1 MQSRFISRPS
11 CRRVPF
17 LLCSAALLA
26 LPFAGHAAVPARGQ
40 PVQMSGTVAEV
51 VLDDLANHASRVEY
65 HLEDEQSHRHATL
78 RFDGAPPE
86 GLRTGTR
93 LSVSGV
99 ADGGG
104 SILLSAG
111 SASVQTTQSTP
122 LTMQTATTQSTASA
136 TVVSG
141 VQNTIVIIANFT
153 NAAVTS
159 TPSQIQ
165 NIMFSDPAG
174 HSIDALFRETSFGN
188 VGFSGQVAGP
198 FVINVSTA
206 AACDLAGWADAA
218 DSAATASG
226 VNVSSYPRRL
236 YIMPTTE
243 MSVCGMQGAGQVGGS
258 PSRAWV
264 FDYTVNDLYAHELG
278 HNLNMAHASTL
289 ANVYG
294 DASDDMAGSGYPLR
308 HFNAPHMEQMGW
320 MPAGNIRTITAS
332 GTYTVAALELSP
344 TQTPAPQI
352 LKVLKPDTGDY
363 YYFSYREP
371 LGLDSGLRTAYWNRV
386 NVHKYTGNYIAYDTY
401 LLALLDDASVFS
413 DATNGITVTQVS
425 HASDRATVQVQ
436 ISGGGTPTCQ
446 RATPVLALS
455 PSSQSGTAGSTRSY
469 TVSLTNN
476 DNTYCSA
483 SSFSLANVI
492 PSGWTGTLSPSA
504 LSLAPG
510 VAGSATLALT
520 SSATATAA
528 SFPATINV
536 SDAASSAHTVSGS
549 VAYVV
554 QTATCTRSAP
564 AIAFSPASQSGPAG
578 TSLSYTVSV
587 TNKDSS
593 SCAASTLSLGKLVPS
608 GWAATISPTTMSLS
622 PGATSGATFVV
633 TSAATAAASTYSIQM
648 STTDAAT
655 TTHSASGSGSDVVVV
670 QADTQAPSAPTG
682 LAASVSKRTNLSLT
696 WQAATDNVGVAGY
709 EVWRNGARVATTA
722 ARSYAEV
729 LAGGTYSYY
738 VVAYDAAGNRSGPSN
753 SVSVTIKSR

>member
-1 MQSRFISRPS
+1 
-11 CRRVPF
+11 
-17 LLCSAALLA
+17 LCSAALLA
-26 LPFAGHAAVPARGQ
+26 LPIAGHAAVPARGQ
-40 PVQMSGTVAEV
+40 PVQMTGTVTEV
-51 VLDDLANHASRVEY
+51 VLDDFANHTSRVEY
-65 HLEDEQSHRHATL
+65 QFEDAQSHRNATL

-99 ADGGG
+99 ADGAG
-104 SILLSAG
+104 SILLSAD

-122 LTMQTATTQSTASA
+122 LSMQTATPQSTAAA

-153 NAAVTS
+153 NATVTS

-165 NIMFSDPAG
+165 NIMFSDPTG

-188 VGFSGQVAGP
+188 VGFSGQVVGP
-198 FVINVSTA
+198 FVINYSTA
-206 AACDLAGWADAA
+206 SACDTASWANAADA
-218 DSAATASG
+218 AATASG
-226 VNVSSYPRRL
+226 VNISSYPRRL
-236 YIMPTTE
+236 YVMPTTE

-264 FDYTVNDLYAHELG
+264 FDYTVNDVYAHELG
-278 HNLNMAHASTL
+278 HNLNMAHASTPTS
-289 ANVYG
+289 VYG
-294 DASDDMAGSGYPLR
+294 DVSDDMAASGYPLR

-320 MPAGNIRTITAS
+320 MPAGNIRTITSS

-344 TQTPAPQI
+344 TQAPAPQI

-363 YYFSYREP
+363 YYLSYRAP
-371 LGLDSGLRTAYWNRV
+371 QGFDSGLLTGYFNRV
-386 NVHKYTGNYIAYDTY
+386 HVHKYAGNYAAYDTY
-401 LLALLDDASVFS
+401 RLALLDDANVFS
-413 DATNGITVTQVS
+413 DTTNGITITQVS

-436 ISGGGTPTCQ
+436 ISAGGTPTCQ
-446 RATPVLALS
+446 RATPVLAPS
-455 PSSQSGTAGSTRSY
+455 PSSQSGAAGSKLSY
-469 TVSLTNN
+469 AVSLTNK
-476 DNTYCSA
+476 DNAYCAA
-483 SSFSLANVI
+483 STFSLAGVV
-492 PSGWTGTLSPSA
+492 PSGWVGSVSPST

-510 VAGSATLALT
+510 ATGSATLSLT
-520 SSATATAA
+520 SAATAA
-528 SFPATINV
+528 AATYSATINV
-536 SDAASSAHTVSGS
+536 SDAASSMHTVSGS
-549 VAYVV
+549 VTYIV

-578 TSLSYTVSV
+578 TSLSYSVSV

-593 SCAASTLSLGKLVPS
+593 SCAASTLSLGKLIPS

-633 TSAATAAASTYSIQM
+633 TSAASAAASTYSIQV
-648 STTDAAT
+648 STTDASST
-655 TTHSASGSGSDVVVV
+655 MHSASGSGSDVV
-670 QADTQAPSAPTG
+670 QGDTQAPSVPAG
-682 LAASVSKRTNLSLT
+682 LAASVSKRTSLSLT
-696 WQAATDNVGVAGY
+696 WQAATDNVGVVGY

-722 ARSYAEV
+722 ARSYAEA

-753 SVSVTIKSR
+753 PVSVTIKSR